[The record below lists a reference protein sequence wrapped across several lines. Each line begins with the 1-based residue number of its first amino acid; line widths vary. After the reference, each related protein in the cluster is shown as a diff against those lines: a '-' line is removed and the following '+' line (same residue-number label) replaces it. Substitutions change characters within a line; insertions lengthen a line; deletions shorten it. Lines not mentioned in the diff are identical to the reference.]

1 MYIITIFYLL
11 MACVVSVTTDGRGH
25 DEPLWLDPATYSAA
39 DIIEKDVVIIG
50 GGSSG
55 SFTAVRLRDFNKSV
69 VVIEK
74 KDTLG
79 GHAETYTNPFTGYTI
94 DLGVVVF
101 HNLQVV
107 LDYFA
112 KFDTPLFKISPFV
125 TNLSYVDFTTGQ
137 PVDFEPPTT
146 EAFTEALK
154 SYSRH
159 LERHAGIHLGF
170 NMSYP
175 VDPDLLLSFKDF
187 VEKYGLQD
195 LVAQTFL
202 SNQGYAPILDISMLY
217 IFKYLNIYQVR
228 GYLESSFFTTAHHN
242 IQELYTKIAHFLG
255 SDALLSTKVLAME
268 RQSPK
273 SHSPV
278 LAEQRP
284 IRVLVQTP
292 TGRKIILAKA
302 LISAVPP
309 VVDGLTGFD
318 LSDEERKLF
327 GKFYANGYYTG
338 LLNNTGLNESIWNTE
353 PGRAYNIPALPG
365 PYGLRLTEGL
375 TQVYYGSP
383 LVLSDNQV
391 KADIM
396 SRIKTVQR
404 ARGIVTDGIDP
415 SWLAFSSH
423 APFNLMVS
431 NDDIKEGFYRN
442 LSSLQGRRN
451 TFYHGAAWETQD
463 SGALWKFTDDY
474 ILPRLLSVL

>member
-1 MYIITIFYLL
+1 MRERTGPRVFQILWNGH
-11 MACVVSVTTDGRGH
+11 GRGY
-25 DEPLWLDPATYSAA
+25 DESHSLDPAIYSAA

-74 KDTLG
+74 SGTLG
-79 GHAETYTNPFTGYTI
+79 GHAETYTNPFTGYTT

-107 LDYFA
+107 LNYFA

-137 PVDFEPPTT
+137 PVDFKPPNA
-146 EAFTEALK
+146 EAFTIALK

-170 NMSYP
+170 NLSYP

-195 LVAQTFL
+195 LVALTLL
-202 SNQGYAPILDISMLY
+202 SNQGFAPILDISMLY

-228 GYLESSFFTTAHHN
+228 GYLESSLLTTAHHN

-255 SDALLSTKVLAME
+255 SDALLNTR
-268 RQSPK
+268 RQ
-273 SHSPV
+273 
-278 LAEQRP
+278 P
-284 IRVLVQTP
+284 IHVLVQTP
-292 TGRKIILAKA
+292 VGRKLILAKA
-302 LISAVPP
+302 LVSAVPP

-327 GKFYANGYYTG
+327 GKFHANGYYTG
-338 LLNNTGLNESIWNTE
+338 LLNNTGLNESIWNIG
-353 PGRAYNIPALPG
+353 PGRAYSIPALPG
-365 PYGLRLTEGL
+365 PYGMALTAEGL
-375 TQVYYGSP
+375 TQVYY
-383 LVLSDNQV
+383 V
-391 KADIM
+391 KADVI
-396 SRIKTVQR
+396 SHVKAVQH
-404 ARGIVTDGIDP
+404 ARGIVTDGSEP

-423 APFNLMVS
+423 SPFNLMVS
-431 NDDIKEGFYRN
+431 NDDIKQRF
-442 LSSLQGRRN
+442 
-451 TFYHGAAWETQD
+451 
-463 SGALWKFTDDY
+463 
-474 ILPRLLSVL
+474 